1 MAAIQQGG
9 RRPDAGRPRFVTAA
23 SRPARAVLR
32 FDKELHSS
40 RNILKQRGGLTV
52 CGASY
57 FSGGVQAESA
67 GSIVF
72 LHCDPKCDP

>member
-1 MAAIQQGG
+1 MGLVPEKVEVHIGVPY
-9 RRPDAGRPRFVTAA
+9 RRPRFVAAA

-40 RNILKQRGGLTV
+40 WNILKQRGGFHSNSQFVEHLL
-52 CGASY
+52 

-67 GSIVF
+67 GSVA
-72 LHCDPKCDP
+72 L